1 VSDLILTPEEIKNG
15 WTISTLQAY
24 FDQREREQSKHV
36 LAKKVHKP
44 NTQKSKYNPHK
55 WRG

>member
-24 FDQREREQSKHV
+24 FEQREREQSKHV
-36 LAKKVHKP
+36 LTRKVHKP